1 MIGSTSQTTTATRG
15 SLAIDICRLLNEE
28 MVRAEQVRERST
40 AIILAALEV
49 VRTSQSL
56 RRQTTFDPAPG
67 ESQGTGPNT
76 K

>member
-1 MIGSTSQTTTATRG
+1 MDTSQ
-15 SLAIDICRLLNEE
+15 LLNEE
-28 MVRAEQVRERST
+28 MTRAEWLRDQST

-67 ESQGTGPNT
+67 GESGDGAEH
-76 K
+76 